1 MIKLIFL
8 GTSDGIPT
16 KKRNH
21 SAIILNYDEE
31 TILVDCGEGT
41 QRQLRIA
48 GQNPFKIT
56 KILLTHLHADHTL
69 GLAGLLAT
77 LSLGSYNKTLKI
89 YGPKGTKNFLKKLF
103 ELFEFKPNFN
113 LEVEEVHK
121 KFFENEKF
129 YLESEKMEH
138 NIPCNAYSFVLK
150 NKRRIDKE
158 KLKKLKIPSS
168 PLLKKLKEGKNIKFS
183 GKSIKYKELTYLE
196 PEKKISFILDTKI
209 NKKTYKI
216 SKNSD
221 ILICESTF
229 EKNLEE
235 KAKEHFHLTTKQAGE
250 IAKKSNCKKLILTHL
265 SGRYENDEEK
275 MLIEA
280 KKYFKNTILAHDFDN
295 FSI

>member
-21 SAIILNYDEE
+21 SSILLNYDEE
-31 TILVDCGEGT
+31 TILIDCGEGT

-48 GQNPFKIT
+48 GQNPLKIT

-77 LSLGSYNKTLKI
+77 LSLGSYNKMLKI
-89 YGPKGTKNFLKKLF
+89 YGPKGTKKFFKNLF
-103 ELFEFKPNFN
+103 KMFEFKPDFN
-113 LEVEEVHK
+113 LEIKEVNK

-138 NIPCNAYSFVLK
+138 NISCNAYSFVLK
-150 NKRRIDKE
+150 SKRRIDKK
-158 KLKKLKIPSS
+158 KLKKLKIPSI
-168 PLLKKLKEGKNIKFS
+168 PLLKRLKEGRNIKYL
-183 GKSIKYKELTYLE
+183 GRNIKYKEVTYLE

-209 NKKTYKI
+209 NKRVYKI

-221 ILICESTF
+221 LLICESTF
-229 EKNLEE
+229 EEALEE

-265 SGRYENDEEK
+265 SGRYENDEDK
-275 MLIEA
+275 MLAEA
-280 KKYFKNTILAHDFDN
+280 KKYFKNTLLAHDFDN